1 MISSSTSSKI
11 HFCIICM
18 HCLVLRA
25 VEHRA
30 TCVCMFVTERSWNL
44 SECMCVCVCGSVCED
59 VCVWAYVTSF
69 HRILSLPIT
78 SFLISLKYFFY
89 VTNLWTTWPLW
100 SGFPPCICTSP
111 SKWEFCSSSDQLGIL
126 PYAVLWDDIAQ
137 CKLIFWNYLI
147 QGTGASDN
155 NTSHYDSRSTIW

>member
-18 HCLVLRA
+18 HCLILRA

-30 TCVCMFVTERSWNL
+30 TCVCMFVRERSWNL
-44 SECMCVCVCGSVCED
+44 SECTCVCVCVCVCVCGSKCED
-59 VCVWAYVTSF
+59 VCVYVCVCVYVTLF

-100 SGFPPCICTSP
+100 SGFPRCICTSP

-147 QGTGASDN
+147 Q
-155 NTSHYDSRSTIW
+155 